1 MSKCVLQEKNR
12 SEAKKNRTGFFMGGE
27 WAPCLILRQLVVAKD
42 RVVVVYPT
50 SNPGTVSL
58 REDRQEALDKW

>member
-1 MSKCVLQEKNR
+1 MSKSVLQQKNR
-12 SEAKKNRTGFFMGGE
+12 SEAKKNRTSFFMDGK
-27 WAPCLILRQLVVAKD
+27 WAPCLVLPQLVVAKD